1 MLKYRSAVAVWQHR
15 PTADEL
21 LQYRLANGWTPTP
34 SEMVDGM
41 RVLGHASCALPQS
54 VELESR

>member
-1 MLKYRSAVAVWQHR
+1 LTAVAVWQHK

-21 LQYRLANGWTPTP
+21 LEYRLADGWTPTP

-41 RVLGHASCALPQS
+41 RVLGHSSCALPQS
-54 VELESR
+54 KE

>member
-1 MLKYRSAVAVWQHR
+1 LTAVAVWQHR

-21 LQYRLANGWTPTP
+21 LEYRLADGWTATP

-41 RVLGHASCALPQS
+41 RVLGHASCALPQTK
-54 VELESR
+54 E